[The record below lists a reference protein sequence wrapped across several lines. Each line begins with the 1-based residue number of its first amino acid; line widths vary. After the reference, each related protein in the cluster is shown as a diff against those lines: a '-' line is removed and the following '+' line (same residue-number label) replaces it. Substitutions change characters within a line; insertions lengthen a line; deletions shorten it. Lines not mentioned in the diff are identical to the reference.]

1 MEEHFFGLTCRGRTR
16 PGPARGGFMGAGLA
30 GLRRVW
36 RRSLA
41 VVLLMGVLGVVT
53 TVPEARATRLVML
66 TIEEL
71 ARDADA
77 VVHGQVMAVE
87 TSRAADGRVR
97 TVVTLKVADVW
108 KGKGISGTCLVEA
121 GGGILGDVEV
131 RALGQVEYGV
141 GDEVVA
147 YLVRS
152 PSGLWVTLG
161 MAQGQFRVSRDES
174 SGMRWVR
181 NPFWGGTAGAVNGG
195 GGPRLAAWPPAR
207 PLSLEELKR
216 RTREAKP

>member
-1 MEEHFFGLTCRGRTR
+1 MEEHCYGLTRRGRTG
-16 PGPARGGFMGAGLA
+16 PGPGFCGGAGSP
-30 GLRRVW
+30 GLWRVW
-36 RRSLA
+36 RRWLGFSLLLA
-41 VVLLMGVLGVVT
+41 VFGVGT
-53 TVPEARATRLVML
+53 PGGPEARATRLVML

-77 VVHGQVMAVE
+77 VVHGQVMVVE

-97 TVVTLKVADVW
+97 TVVTLRVADVW

-121 GGGILGDVEV
+121 GGGILGEVEV
-131 RALGQVEYGV
+131 RALGQVEYAV

-152 PSGLWVTLG
+152 PSGRWVTLG
-161 MAQGQFRVSRDES
+161 MAQGRFRVSRDES

-181 NPFWGGTAGAVNGG
+181 NPFWGGNAGAVDGG

>member
-1 MEEHFFGLTCRGRTR
+1 MEEHCDGLARGRIR
-16 PGPARGGFMGAGLA
+16 PGRDVVVAAGSA

-36 RRSLA
+36 RWWLGFGLVMA
-41 VVLLMGVLGVVT
+41 VLGVGT
-53 TVPEARATRLVML
+53 PGPEARATRLVML

-77 VVHGQVMAVE
+77 VVHGRVMAVE
-87 TSRAADGRVR
+87 ASRGADGRVR

-121 GGGILGDVEV
+121 GGGILGEVEV
-131 RALGQVEYGV
+131 RALGQVEYAV

-152 PSGLWVTLG
+152 PSGMWVTLG

-174 SGMRWVR
+174 SGNRWVR
-181 NPFWGGTAGAVNGG
+181 NPFWGGNAGGVDGG